1 MNNRGPALPGSV
13 MSGLL
18 MVLVVAAGARVAYEL
33 LAPLVPTLI
42 VLALLIGVFTVIFR
56 R

>member
-42 VLALLIGVFTVIFR
+42 VLALLIGIFTVIFR